1 MTVKKEMSWEEIRE
15 KNPQFKFDVEGELY
29 QFFIDLTSKEGVI
42 RRINIILPKHDESWG
57 GTFSGIGKD
66 EFNFFD
72 LNPKDGDNIIDMGCN
87 YGLISMAC
95 AVLYPKCKIHAFDPC
110 KKAISFLK
118 LNCFINGIQNLVL
131 YNTAVTDS
139 EEPTLDFYSNL
150 GVGPSC
156 FVPPQS
162 KEEDHTH
169 VGKHNNTHVKNV
181 LGKIKNICF
190 LKMDIEGS
198 EYGIFDYLFE
208 NIEEFQEDLPSR
220 VHIEVHG
227 EQDKKERLI
236 KKLKKLFNSD
246 ENVIKS

>member
-1 MTVKKEMSWEEIRE
+1 MKGEEIGWEEIQ
-15 KNPQFKFDVEGELY
+15 KNNPQFKFGLEGEAF
-29 QFFIDLTSKEGVI
+29 QFFIDLTSKEGVYRQI
-42 RRINIILPKHDESWG
+42 KILLPENDLTWQ
-57 GTFSGIGKD
+57 GTFAGIGKN

-72 LNPKDGDNIIDMGCN
+72 LKPKDGDNIIDMGCN

-110 KKAISFLK
+110 KQAISFLQ
-118 LNCFINGIQNLVL
+118 LNCFINGIRNLVL

-150 GVGPSC
+150 GDGPSC

-162 KEEDHTH
+162 KEEDHTP
-169 VGKHNNTHVKNV
+169 VGKHKNTHIKNV
-181 LGKIKNICF
+181 LGEIKNICF

-208 NIEEFQEDLPSR
+208 NIEEFQDNLPSR

-227 EQDKKERLI
+227 GEDKKDCLI
-236 KKLKKLFNSD
+236 KKLKKLFSSD
-246 ENVIKS
+246 ENIIKK